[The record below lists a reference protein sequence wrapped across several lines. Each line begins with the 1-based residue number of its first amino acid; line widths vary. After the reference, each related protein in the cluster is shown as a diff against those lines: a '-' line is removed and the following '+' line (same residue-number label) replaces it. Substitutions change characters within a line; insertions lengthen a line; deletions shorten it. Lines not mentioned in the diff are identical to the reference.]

1 MQLIDFLQLEERALL
16 RERRPAVD
24 FCQQAWDEFLD
35 EDQDAITARLFAGW
49 FDELLSRCER
59 AHLEY
64 SKIYFWRMK
73 QMKDGRWRP
82 PIERLEKT
90 RQ

>member
-1 MQLIDFLQLEERALL
+1 MQLIDFLQLEERALPPSRQAGVAFCE
-16 RERRPAVD
+16 RE
-24 FCQQAWDEFLD
+24 WMEFLD
-35 EDQDAITARLFAGW
+35 EHENFITATRFVGW
-49 FDELLSRCER
+49 FDELLHQCER

-90 RQ
+90 LQ